1 MTATY
6 EPKDVEKPQLSN
18 EQLELKARCTELFS
32 EISQLKQRLSK
43 VQQEYYDCR
52 QRFEQLDRQQALKRI
67 KRVSYSGP
75 RKKSTVNEE
84 TNAMAL
90 IARMTPQQQAE
101 LLAALS

>member
-1 MTATY
+1 MTIPFNT
-6 EPKDVEKPQLSN
+6 PTNLEKPQLSN

-43 VQQEYYDCR
+43 AQQEYYDCR
-52 QRFEQLDRQQALKRI
+52 QRFEQLDRQQALKRV

-75 RKKSTVNEE
+75 RKKSVSEE
-84 TNAMAL
+84 TNAIAL